1 MNRGRRGH
9 WGCLGPRGGNWVCW
23 LPQTVGNW
31 LGVVVLV
38 GWTHRLCLDSDSN
51 GFPLWELAHL
61 LPQVA
66 EGSLSILIRV
76 KGDVPANKGLVKMK
90 TVQMRNVQVSK
101 ASCPHSPI
109 VHILDST

>member
-1 MNRGRRGH
+1 MLLGARGGVNRGRRGD
-9 WGCLGPRGGNWVCW
+9 WGCLGPRGGYWVCW

-38 GWTHRLCLDSDSN
+38 GWTHRLCLDSDGN
-51 GFPLWELAHL
+51 GLPLGELSHF

-76 KGDVPANKGLVKMK
+76 KGDVPADKVKIK
-90 TVQMRNVQVSK
+90 KNCQG
-101 ASCPHSPI
+101 CPHQ
-109 VHILDST
+109 